1 MKDKINFLRKKYKG
15 IWFYGISG
23 SGKTY
28 LSIYL
33 KSRIF
38 NSLVLDGDEVRKNVS
53 FDLSYSIKDRVTQT
67 KRMFGFA
74 KICIKNKI
82 FPIIS
87 TVYLN
92 NTIYNDIKKKKILVI
107 KITRKKNLTNKKFNL
122 KTNDVVGIGIPLPNL
137 KCKSLLNKGESFV
150 LDFLK
155 LL

>member
-67 KRMFGFA
+67 KRMLGFA
-74 KICIKNKI
+74 KICIKNKEPRGVHY
-82 FPIIS
+82 FKS
-87 TVYLN
+87 
-92 NTIYNDIKKKKILVI
+92 
-107 KITRKKNLTNKKFNL
+107 KITKQYH
-122 KTNDVVGIGIPLPNL
+122 I
-137 KCKSLLNKGESFV
+137 
-150 LDFLK
+150 
-155 LL
+155 